1 MLFSSQSKRSM
12 LLVVSILLQWL
23 SMFRDD
29 ASSALAFSPSR
40 GACKCDPCSRPTT
53 RTCTRRL
60 RHWHLHGL
68 FATEGDQQ
76 GEPQQPQIN
85 PNDLETAEERSARM
99 DMVRQ
104 IQEAFYRADEDG
116 SGSAPGTA
124 AVSAVDA
131 ATGSVGAVPLWRV
144 QWTELPGYQNV
155 LHVHAAHY
163 THMFQSIVRGPPPW
177 LFGHLH
183 LPGGSDHLTSD
194 EYRLGDPDS
203 RQTRWGTLMRISD
216 FRQME
221 DDGRLLLIVQA
232 VGRYRVESVG
242 RDGPPYS
249 VAETVELRPD
259 AELVAEHY
267 AAALEKVA
275 RTADNGD
282 DNDGGDTSFAGSGGR
297 RDALE
302 ALAWEAA
309 RVVSVNEAL
318 HWRDF
323 EYNDVRVGD
332 TVDGAV
338 EASPLVNFDAAG
350 IPSGPFDGET
360 VLDAFLARVRSGS
373 VCIDALPPPPEE
385 VLLDPDEAARK
396 MRARTLGLEKEVWK
410 DLDFLI
416 QLLTALTP
424 NADVPVPTQL
434 LGLLPPDQ
442 EWPEGFKLDGFVER
456 LKEEKAI
463 VGTASRS
470 PFVSVSEAAP
480 DYPALRR
487 AQRLSF
493 GIWVLLDNV
502 LAGYAP
508 AGSIRQD
515 VLELESIEKR
525 LDAALRGLN
534 ALNSTLKKTLEQ
546 RS

>member
-1 MLFSSQSKRSM
+1 M
-12 LLVVSILLQWL
+12 LLVVSILLLQWL

-29 ASSALAFSPSR
+29 ASALAFSPSR
-40 GACKCDPCSRPTT
+40 GTCKYDQCSRPTAS
-53 RTCTRRL
+53 TRRL
-60 RHWHLHGL
+60 RHLHGL
-68 FATEGDQQ
+68 FAKEGDQQ
-76 GEPQQPQIN
+76 EPQQPQQIN

-99 DMVRQ
+99 ELVRQ
-104 IQEAFYRADEDG
+104 IQKSFYRDDG
-116 SGSAPGTA
+116 SSAPGTA
-124 AVSAVDA
+124 AVSTVDA
-131 ATGSVGAVPLWRV
+131 ATGSVHNVPLWRV

-155 LHVHAAHY
+155 LNVHVAHY
-163 THMFQSIVRGPPPW
+163 THMFQSIVHGPPPW

-183 LPGGSDHLTSD
+183 LPGGSDNLTS
-194 EYRLGDPDS
+194 EAYRLGDPDS

-216 FRQME
+216 FRQVE

-242 RDGPPYS
+242 RDAPPYS

-259 AELVAEHY
+259 AELVAGHY
-267 AAALEKVA
+267 TAALEKVA
-275 RTADNGD
+275 RAADNDD
-282 DNDGGDTSFAGSGGR
+282 DNDGGDTPFTGSGGR

-302 ALAWEAA
+302 AMAWEAA
-309 RVVSVNEAL
+309 RIVSVNEAL

-332 TVDGAV
+332 TVNGAV

-360 VLDAFLARVRSGS
+360 VLDEFLARVRSGF

-385 VLLDPDEAARK
+385 VLLDHDEAARK

-424 NADVPVPTQL
+424 NTNVPVPTQL

-515 VLELESIEKR
+515 ALELESIEER

>member
-1 MLFSSQSKRSM
+1 M
-12 LLVVSILLQWL
+12 LLVVSIWLLQWL

-29 ASSALAFSPSR
+29 ASLALAFSPSR

-60 RHWHLHGL
+60 RHWHWHGL
-68 FATEGDQQ
+68 FAKEGDQQ

-99 DMVRQ
+99 EMVRQ

-131 ATGSVGAVPLWRV
+131 AAGSVRDVPLWRV

-155 LHVHAAHY
+155 LHVHVAHC
-163 THMFQSIVRGPPPW
+163 THMFQSIVHGPPPW

-183 LPGGSDHLTSD
+183 LPGGSDNLNSD

-221 DDGRLLLIVQA
+221 DDGRLLFIVQA

-350 IPSGPFDGET
+350 IPSVPFDGET

-410 DLDFLI
+410 DLDFLMCPSSLKH
-416 QLLTALTP
+416 QA
-424 NADVPVPTQL
+424 
-434 LGLLPPDQ
+434 
-442 EWPEGFKLDGFVER
+442 KLW
-456 LKEEKAI
+456 
-463 VGTASRS
+463 
-470 PFVSVSEAAP
+470 AAC
-480 DYPALRR
+480 
-487 AQRLSF
+487 
-493 GIWVLLDNV
+493 GID
-502 LAGYAP
+502 
-508 AGSIRQD
+508 
-515 VLELESIEKR
+515 
-525 LDAALRGLN
+525 
-534 ALNSTLKKTLEQ
+534 
-546 RS
+546 